1 LPAKTK
7 AETAEPAASKA
18 KRETKAAPKT
28 PASKEEPKTQAAA
41 VASQPPKALDYE
53 QLLRRAR
60 ERIPP
65 EVFDHPRFQIP
76 TVDGFME
83 GPHTVI
89 RNFTDI
95 VEVLRRD
102 STHLLRFLS
111 HELATAGE
119 ERGRQAVFNGRFSIP
134 ALNELLKRY
143 THEFVLC
150 PVCNRPDTEI
160 KRVGRL
166 LQLVCTACG
175 ARTPLKGG

>member
-1 LPAKTK
+1 MPAKPK
-7 AETAEPAASKA
+7 AEPTDSAASKSR
-18 KRETKAAPKT
+18 REPKAVPKT
-28 PASKEEPKTQAAA
+28 PVSKEEPKPQTAPLAREQ
-41 VASQPPKALDYE
+41 PKALNYE

-83 GPHTVI
+83 GPHTMI
-89 RNFTDI
+89 RNFKDI
-95 VEVLRRD
+95 VDVLRRD

-119 ERGRQAVFNGRFSIP
+119 ERGRQAVFNGRFSIS
-134 ALNELLKRY
+134 ALNELIRRY
-143 THEFVLC
+143 THQFVLC

-160 KRVGRL
+160 KRVERM

-175 ARTPLKGG
+175 ARTPLKGM